1 MLKIDIHGT
10 DMELT
15 GAITTAIETKLGA
28 LDKYL
33 THIGEPKTL
42 RVEVG
47 KTTHHHNKGQVFR
60 AEANLNLPG
69 CLIRAENTS
78 YELYGAIDLVK
89 DELKREILKLVGSK
103 TDARRAGERKA
114 KEQGTE
120 TELV

>member
-1 MLKIDIHGT
+1 MLKIDIHGNE
-10 DMELT
+10 MELT
-15 GAITTAIETKLGA
+15 DAIVAAIETKLGA

-47 KTTHHHNKGQVFR
+47 KTTHHHNKGQLFR
-60 AEANLNLPG
+60 AEANLSLPG
-69 CLIRAENTS
+69 RLIRAENTS

-89 DELKREILKLVGSK
+89 DELKREILKMISAK
-103 TDARRAGERKA
+103 TDARRDGARAA
-114 KEQGTE
+114 KEEGTE